1 MKTYRWLWLFVLL
14 TGQGL
19 ATYAQTEKA
28 FPLSSIDA
36 EQSQRW
42 VVKFAALSLIDPS
55 NTIQFGIERMVGQ
68 HQAIQAEL
76 GYGWQGMNLW
86 DVSQRSRYTD
96 TKIWR
101 GRAEWRYYWH
111 GGPIGSYVALEG
123 LFKQTTAN
131 EHGTVGVGCESGP
144 CQYYQMYSAPITK
157 QIWAGHVKFGRQFS
171 LSRNNRLLADFY
183 GGVGVRWG
191 TLDRFTVPEGLPF
204 YGSYGI
210 NVINLFSIPD
220 RPTASFSYGI
230 KLGYSF

>member
-1 MKTYRWLWLFVLL
+1 MKTFRQLWLFVWLM
-14 TGQGL
+14 GQGL
-19 ATYAQTEKA
+19 VAYAQIEKPL
-28 FPLSSIDA
+28 PLSTIDT

-55 NTIQFGIERMVGQ
+55 NTIQFGVERMVGK
-68 HQAIQAEL
+68 HQSIQAEF

-86 DVSQRSRYTD
+86 DVSQRARYTD
-96 TKIWR
+96 IKTWR

-123 LFKQTTAN
+123 LFKQTDAF

-144 CQYYQMYSAPITK
+144 CQYYQMYSAPISK
-157 QIWAGHVKFGRQFS
+157 RIWAGHVKFGRQFS
-171 LSRNNRLLADFY
+171 LSPNNRLVADFY
-183 GGVGVRWG
+183 GGIGVRWAS
-191 TLDRFTVPEGLPF
+191 LDNSTVPEGLPF

-210 NVINLFSIPD
+210 NFLNVFSIPNQST
-220 RPTASFSYGI
+220 PSISYGI